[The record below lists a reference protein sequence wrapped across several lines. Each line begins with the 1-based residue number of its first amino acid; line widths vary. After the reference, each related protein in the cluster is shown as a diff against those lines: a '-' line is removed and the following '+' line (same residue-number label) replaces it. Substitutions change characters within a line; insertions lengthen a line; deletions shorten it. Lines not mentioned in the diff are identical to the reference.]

1 MAGTISDTLR
11 NTILADF
18 DNSPHLRYPEEVTH
32 IFQGK
37 NAFDLHNILYPVDT
51 TWIEGWSNDQQ
62 GSCLLI
68 VSVRQTNSVAR
79 LRSTAGAVRRPA
91 PRRIFL
97 HLHMDG
103 APPIRTGRP
112 YSSRGAQT
120 WLRMLHT
127 AQGNL
132 R

>member
-11 NTILADF
+11 NTILGDF
-18 DNSPHLRYPEEVTH
+18 DNSPHIRYPEEVTH

-51 TWIEGWSNDQQ
+51 TWIDRWSNEQQ

-68 VSVRQTNSVAR
+68 VTVRQTNSVAR
-79 LRSTAGAVRRPA
+79 MRNPNAVRRA
-91 PRRIFL
+91 AGRRIFL

-103 APPIRTGRP
+103 APPIRTGRA
-112 YSSRGAQT
+112 YSSRGAQS